1 MRIYITQKAF
11 HTDKAAVTG
20 GPYSQAIIHNG
31 IIYVSGMGAVDPE
44 TNELKLG
51 TVEEEAELAMTNLRI
66 ILEEAGSSLDKVLT
80 ITVYL
85 KDMQEY
91 TRFNEIYKGYFTR
104 DLPAR
109 TCIQAGDLPFGT
121 RVEVTATAHL

>member
-1 MRIYITQKAF
+1 MEEKKAF

-31 IIYVSGMGAVDPE
+31 IIYVSGMGALDPD

-51 TVEEEAELAMTNLRI
+51 TVEEEAKLAMTNLRI
-66 ILEEAGSSLDKVLT
+66 ILEEAGSSLDKLLT

-91 TRFNEIYKGYFTR
+91 ARFNEIYKGFFTR

-121 RVEVTATAHL
+121 RVEITATAYV